1 MFEENG
7 RVELEWL
14 AGSGLLM
21 KAKGHPAD
29 MVMALMLGLR
39 KVVEDNVPPEK
50 QRETMRSFADHMLE
64 LMDVTTTEIDLAA
77 LGGTGQ

>member
-1 MFEENG
+1 MFKENG

-21 KAKGHPAD
+21 KTEGNPAD

-39 KVVEDNVPPEK
+39 NVIEKNIAPEK
-50 QRETMRSFADHMLE
+50 QRETMRGMADCLLE
-64 LMDVTTTEIDLAA
+64 LMDVQTATIDLMA
-77 LGGTGQ
+77 LRGAGQ